1 MDKYK
6 KSSEEKKLSTKLERR
21 LSIAEDD
28 NEIQVI
34 KDTQPP
40 WPVSDLLVRI
50 VDKRFK
56 DGRYY
61 KDKML
66 VVDAPSKS
74 HVELKDDRG
83 RIHSKSIFLY
93 SF

>member
-50 VDKRFK
+50 VDKKFK

-74 HVELKDDRG
+74 HVELKDGRG
-83 RIHSKSIFLY
+83 RIHSKSIVLY